1 VEQKKRKKIGIW
13 LWLRL
18 PRRATIVL
26 AAFFSTL
33 HKASNYLVAPMCAT
47 SASLY
52 PLWGFNFLRS
62 LVHNWTLWWP
72 HTLVRVAGDCCTNLL

>member
-1 VEQKKRKKIGIW
+1 LESGFGCGSLVDW
-13 LWLRL
+13 SF
-18 PRRATIVL
+18 AHVV